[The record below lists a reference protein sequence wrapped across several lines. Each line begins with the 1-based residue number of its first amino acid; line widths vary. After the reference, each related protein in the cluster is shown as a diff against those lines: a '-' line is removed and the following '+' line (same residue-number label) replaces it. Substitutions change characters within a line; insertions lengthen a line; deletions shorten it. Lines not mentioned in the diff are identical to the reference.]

1 MVKDKQ
7 HVLIIGKV
15 WMEPGSSAA
24 GSRSLQLAETFLS
37 LGWKISFATTAGESL
52 YKADLTSLG
61 ITEFRI
67 ELNDASFDVFVKE
80 LDPDIVIFDRFTTEE
95 QFGWRV
101 ARQCPNAQRILD
113 TIDLHCLRTARQT
126 ALKENRDFTKADLFN
141 ETAKREVAAIYR
153 CDLSL
158 MISTVEMDLLINY
171 FKVDSSLLHYVPFM
185 PAPITEQE
193 VKLLPGFAARRNFVT
208 IGNFLHEPNWDSV
221 LFLKRSVWPLV
232 RKQLPG
238 AELHVYGAYPT
249 QKVFELN
256 APKEGFMVKGRAED
270 AGEVMKKAR
279 VCLAPLRFG
288 AGIKGKLL
296 DAMLYGTPSVTTPVG
311 AESMHGELPWNGFI
325 ANDAEALA
333 QAAVTLYNDQSQWEQ
348 ASKNGVNIINNFF
361 AASLHSKKLVE
372 VILTTQDNLNQHRLD
387 NFTGAMLMHHTAS
400 ASKYMALWIEA
411 KNK

>member
-1 MVKDKQ
+1 
-7 HVLIIGKV
+7 
-15 WMEPGSSAA
+15 MEPGSSAA